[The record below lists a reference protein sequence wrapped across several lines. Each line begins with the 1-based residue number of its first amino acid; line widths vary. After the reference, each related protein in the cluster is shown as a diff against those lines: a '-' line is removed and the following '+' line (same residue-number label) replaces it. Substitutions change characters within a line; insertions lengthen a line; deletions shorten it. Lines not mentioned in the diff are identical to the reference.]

1 MNTHS
6 FADISFADAA
16 TRRAFEEVVDDA
28 VRASRVGPIDV
39 FFSVEANARATRARR
54 KRSGVVGFPPQPIH
68 HGVALGREGVGG
80 RRARAGETD
89 EAHDAGGTVF
99 GVGAIGGGEESA
111 GDQGV

>member
-39 FFSVEANARATRARR
+39 FFSVEANARATRASETERSRR
-54 KRSGVVGFPPQPIH
+54 ISTPTDSPWGGSGARRS
-68 HGVALGREGVGG
+68 RWSM
-80 RRARAGETD
+80 RK
-89 EAHDAGGTVF
+89 
-99 GVGAIGGGEESA
+99 SW
-111 GDQGV
+111 